1 MSITQ
6 FTGEYE
12 FLSNF
17 YNHPIKFNGLKFQN
31 AEAAYEAQ
39 RTDDINVR
47 KRFCRLS
54 GNKAKALGRRV
65 EEREMWNYEK
75 EEVMRQIIREK
86 FKAHTELAQKLID
99 TGDEELINVNTWRD
113 SYWGISNGSGKNKLG
128 RILMQIRSELSA

>member
-1 MSITQ
+1 MSINQ
-6 FTGEYE
+6 FTGDYE

-17 YNHPIKFNGLKFQN
+17 YNAPIFFNGLSFQN
-31 AEAAYEAQ
+31 AEAAFEAQ

-65 EEREMWNYEK
+65 EERDNWNYEK
-75 EEVMRQIIREK
+75 EDIMRKIVHEK
-86 FKAHTELAQKLID
+86 FKTHKELAQKLIA

-128 RILMQIRSELSA
+128 RILMEIRDELTA

>member
-1 MSITQ
+1 MSINQ
-6 FTGEYE
+6 FTGDYE

-17 YNHPIKFNGLKFQN
+17 YNAPIFFNGLSFQN
-31 AEAAYEAQ
+31 AEAAFEAQ
-39 RTDDINVR
+39 RTDDINAR

-65 EEREMWNYEK
+65 EERDNWNYEK
-75 EEVMRQIIREK
+75 EDIMRKIVHEK
-86 FKAHTELAQKLID
+86 FKTHKELAQKLIA

-128 RILMQIRSELSA
+128 RILMEIRDELTA

>member
-1 MSITQ
+1 MSINQ
-6 FTGEYE
+6 FTGDYE

-17 YNHPIKFNGLKFQN
+17 YNAPIFFNGLSFQN
-31 AEAAYEAQ
+31 AEAAFEAQ
-39 RTDDINVR
+39 RTDDINAR

-65 EEREMWNYEK
+65 EERDNWNYEK
-75 EEVMRQIIREK
+75 EDIMRKIVHEK
-86 FKAHTELAQKLID
+86 FKTHNELAQKLIA

-128 RILMQIRSELSA
+128 RILMEIRDELTA